1 MFPLAA
7 GQAVSF
13 RGEYPMFYASVRR
26 AAAALCLAALFAP
39 VAHAG
44 DVTFEIKNSHP
55 NAMRVELYSQDR
67 DHVWPGNNQDYYL
80 NDGET
85 KSIPLS
91 CNDGES
97 ICYGAWVDGDDSTYW
112 GVGPGNT
119 EKCDD
124 CCYTCS
130 GGETEEIDLVP

>member
-1 MFPLAA
+1 
-7 GQAVSF
+7 
-13 RGEYPMFYASVRR
+13 MFYAYARR
-26 AAAALCLAALFAP
+26 TLAALFLVMLAAP
-39 VAHAG
+39 SAHAG
-44 DVTFEIKNSHP
+44 DVTFAIKNSHP
-55 NAMRVELYSQDR
+55 NAMRLELYSQDR
-67 DHVWPGNNQDYYL
+67 DYVWPGNNQDFYL

-85 KSIPLS
+85 KSLPVS

-97 ICYGAWVDGDDSTYW
+97 ICYGAWVDGEEGTYW
-112 GVGPGNT
+112 GVGPGNK

>member
-1 MFPLAA
+1 MLSYAFARRI
-7 GQAVSF
+7 AVT
-13 RGEYPMFYASVRR
+13 
-26 AAAALCLAALFAP
+26 LCLVTLFAP
-39 VAHAG
+39 AARAG
-44 DVTFEIKNSHP
+44 DVTFEIRNSHP
-55 NAMRVELYSQDR
+55 NAMRVELYTQDR
-67 DHVWPGNNQDYYL
+67 DYVWPGNNQDYYL

-91 CNDGES
+91 CDDGES
-97 ICYGAWVDGDDSTYW
+97 ICYGAWVDGDEGTYW

-130 GGETEEIDLVP
+130 GGEIEEIDLVP